1 MPYSTI
7 DDLKLLMTEKDLLQC
22 VDDERLGTL
31 VGNTNALARVN
42 KVIEWVDAEI
52 NSAARAAG
60 YAVPLEDTALAN
72 SLSATLAMERLIGGR
87 KALQSDARSAMFKQ
101 AHEQL
106 TALAK
111 SEIAPSDSASAP
123 SKSEV
128 QEGVRTFSR
137 DTLSDL

>member
-52 NSAARAAG
+52 NGAARAAG
-60 YAVPLEDTALAN
+60 YAVPL
-72 SLSATLAMERLIGGR
+72 
-87 KALQSDARSAMFKQ
+87 
-101 AHEQL
+101 
-106 TALAK
+106 
-111 SEIAPSDSASAP
+111 
-123 SKSEV
+123 
-128 QEGVRTFSR
+128 
-137 DTLSDL
+137 